1 MKKLLILIFTG
12 IINIVNAQSI
22 DLKDVRLNKSIPYVI
37 KLTELKLS
45 DTKID
50 SIKPIPELMDMSMA
64 DSLIYIGKTY
74 FEFYKNSDKCIL
86 NVVQFDD
93 EKTELKIGDITLNK
107 NTTEND
113 IAKYFTQN
121 CKTTGEIEI
130 YDENEKFRS
139 CDIPIT
145 LNGELTYN
153 KLILFFLNG
162 KLNRIDFWEP
172 S

>member
-1 MKKLLILIFTG
+1 M
-12 IINIVNAQSI
+12 
-22 DLKDVRLNKSIPYVI
+22 
-37 KLTELKLS
+37 
-45 DTKID
+45 
-50 SIKPIPELMDMSMA
+50 
-64 DSLIYIGKTY
+64 
-74 FEFYKNSDKCIL
+74 L

-93 EKTELKIGDITLNK
+93 EKTELKIGHITLNK

-130 YDENEKFRS
+130 YDEKEKFRS
-139 CDIPIT
+139 CDIPVI
-145 LNGELTYN
+145 LNGELTDN
-153 KLILFFLNG
+153 RLIFFFLNG